1 LNICQQICR
10 FQVVHWQ
17 NRITFYGNYL
27 EKAFMPKGEI
37 IGLGRS
43 GIAAARL
50 LNKDGWDVT
59 LVDTATEEEV
69 VSRANGNELEV
80 SRQQL
85 AKEGVAVKL
94 GCSVTLEADN
104 APDLIVVS
112 PGVAWDIPALIA
124 ARKRGIETI
133 GEIELAWRY
142 LKTVPWVGITGTNGK
157 TTTTALIAAIFQAAG
172 LNAPACGNIGNAA
185 CELALQK
192 LAANSECFDWIIAE
206 LSSYQIESSTEV
218 APQIGIWTTLTP
230 DHLSRHKTIENY
242 YQIKASLLRRSR
254 QKIVNGD
261 DPFLGKAG
269 AGLELGENICWT
281 SVDGKEQL
289 ECDKTIAFERKVS
302 VYTQDGWI
310 VAFGELIAPVSLF
323 KMPGQHNLQNLLMAV
338 AAAKLAGISKN
349 AIATAITT
357 FAGVPHRLEYIC
369 TYQGI
374 KFINDSKATNYDAAQ
389 VGLASVEAPVILIA
403 GGEAKEGDDTAWMET
418 IEAKAAAVLLI
429 GEAAPAFAQ
438 RMSDRGYHNYY
449 IVETM
454 ENAVAKSLEIAALKQ
469 AKVVLLSPACA
480 SFDRYLSFEARGYHF
495 RQLCQSL

>member
-1 LNICQQICR
+1 
-10 FQVVHWQ
+10 
-17 NRITFYGNYL
+17 
-27 EKAFMPKGEI
+27 MPKGEI

-69 VSRANGNELEV
+69 VSRANGNELQV

-94 GCSVTLEADN
+94 GCNVTLEADN

-112 PGVAWDIPALIA
+112 PGVAWDIPALVA
-124 ARKRGIETI
+124 ARKQGIETI

-185 CELALQK
+185 CELALQEFK
-192 LAANSECFDWIIAE
+192 VANSERFDWIIAE
-206 LSSYQIESSTEV
+206 LSSYQIESSTEI

-261 DPFLGKAG
+261 DPCLRQ
-269 AGLELGENICWT
+269 AGLELGEDVCWI
-281 SVDGKEQL
+281 SINAKEQL
-289 ECDKTIAFERKVS
+289 ESDRKIN

-338 AAAKLAGISKN
+338 AAAKLAGIDKN

-369 TYQGI
+369 THQGV

-429 GEAAPAFAQ
+429 GEAAPVFAQ
-438 RMSDRGYHNYY
+438 RMSDRGYNNYQ

-454 ENAVAKSLEIAALKQ
+454 DNAVNQSLAIAQEKQ

-480 SFDRYLSFEARGYHF
+480 SFDQYLSFEARGEHF
-495 RQLCQSL
+495 RQLCLAIIN